1 MTGLKEAAM
10 RARTMPAMLCQLT
23 TDDTLVPPN
32 LSTTQVRLSSGTA
45 SVEHRISIPGRPTA
59 LLPLRQSSRIG
70 AGMANRLRRCRAV
83 LFLTGARRVRLP
95 LGSKPLCRVCRLQRL
110 WGAFRCAPTG
120 DRSRAILRPPREI
133 HRRYKNVRL
142 RVHSLF
148 EETP

>member
-10 RARTMPAMLCQLT
+10 RARTIPAMLCQLA

-70 AGMANRLRRCRAV
+70 AGMANRLRKCRAV
-83 LFLTGARRVRLP
+83 LFLTGVRRVRLP
-95 LGSKPLCRVCRLQRL
+95 LGSKPLCRVCPRQLL
-110 WGAFRCAPTG
+110 WGAVRHAPRG
-120 DRSRAILRPPREI
+120 DRSRAILRLPRETR
-133 HRRYKNVRL
+133 RRYQNVRL
-142 RVHSLF
+142 RVRSLF
-148 EETP
+148 EKSP